1 MDNDRTGERMYED
14 ELIDLRVYVDALLR
28 RRRLIVTLALL
39 AAVGAFVTSLLLPP
53 TYEAAAAIA
62 VTPRRSNIIL
72 TEDFLL
78 SEDELGRVDVQRRG
92 DALLEIANSLKTSD
106 LVLKT
111 EPELLTM
118 WEGGPQAL
126 ARAVEVE
133 LRGDLLVIT
142 AVADDPETA
151 TTLANAWAAA
161 TVRQIND
168 IYAFDPETL
177 SEIDLQVAE
186 AWEEYQGAQDDLE
199 LFLSTSEIPD
209 LESRIQQKEILLDA
223 YENALAQSQSARYL
237 QELEA
242 QRRELADLLARDAE
256 IEQQILDARFLAEQ
270 LGDEELSLAK
280 SWGLALAYIDLQ
292 TQVYGQTPPQ
302 LQVDLSGTAPGL
314 TVADVER
321 LMSVLQEKQGEVRS
335 QIALVTQ
342 SLGQVS
348 APNSEALTESA
359 VDEQVAMQVGELAVL
374 QSRLERE
381 MARESELTAARD
393 VAWTAYTS
401 LANKLRELKV
411 EQVVATSEARL
422 AFEALPPSTP
432 SGPRTLLNTAVAGT
446 VGAFLGILG
455 AFAIEY
461 LTPQPVLA
469 GSARRRGLGGWLFGE
484 ASGLPGY
491 GRTVEGERQVG
502 AEAESPSN
510 PS

>member
-1 MDNDRTGERMYED
+1 
-14 ELIDLRVYVDALLR
+14 
-28 RRRLIVTLALL
+28 
-39 AAVGAFVTSLLLPP
+39 
-53 TYEAAAAIA
+53 
-62 VTPRRSNIIL
+62 
-72 TEDFLL
+72 
-78 SEDELGRVDVQRRG
+78 
-92 DALLEIANSLKTSD
+92 
-106 LVLKT
+106 
-111 EPELLTM
+111 
-118 WEGGPQAL
+118 
-126 ARAVEVE
+126 
-133 LRGDLLVIT
+133 
-142 AVADDPETA
+142 
-151 TTLANAWAAA
+151 
-161 TVRQIND
+161 
-168 IYAFDPETL
+168 
-177 SEIDLQVAE
+177 
-186 AWEEYQGAQDDLE
+186 
-199 LFLSTSEIPD
+199 
-209 LESRIQQKEILLDA
+209 
-223 YENALAQSQSARYL
+223 
-237 QELEA
+237 
-242 QRRELADLLARDAE
+242 
-256 IEQQILDARFLAEQ
+256 
-270 LGDEELSLAK
+270 
-280 SWGLALAYIDLQ
+280 
-292 TQVYGQTPPQ
+292 
-302 LQVDLSGTAPGL
+302 
-314 TVADVER
+314 
-321 LMSVLQEKQGEVRS
+321 MSVLQEKQGEVRS